1 MTINDTLHLLYT
13 TIQLKTNPEGKQS
26 FVLINPRS
34 GKSISLFRSGM
45 ARLIEEIYRAKEELG
60 KPHQGDGVV
69 YHGVVGAY
77 RNYVYGITG
86 SIYEKRKFIWCRLYV
101 KDDPQQVISEM
112 MMDTNKKGVFVEAFE
127 AYATRIGVMISVH
140 DPLDKILEM
149 VLTIP
154 LETAPVTAEH
164 DKTSPSAPGFIRSEL
179 NEAGLI

>member
-1 MTINDTLHLLYT
+1 MTVNDTLHLLYT
-13 TIQLKTNPEGKQS
+13 TIQLKTNPEGKQT

-45 ARLIEEIYRAKEELG
+45 ARLIEEIYKAKDELG

-86 SIYEKRKFIWCRLYV
+86 SIYEKRKYIWCRLYV

-154 LETAPVTAEH
+154 LEIAPVTAEH